1 MGAGGDD
8 DYENSRDDGEEGEGD
23 ERPTLLGCVSL
34 GFVWFLF
41 SWRRVKNGF
50 GDVGREEKGAS

>member
-8 DYENSRDDGEEGEGD
+8 DYENSRDVEEEGEGD

-41 SWRRVKNGF
+41 SWRRVKKGF
-50 GDVGREEKGAS
+50 WDVGREEKGAS

>member
-8 DYENSRDDGEEGEGD
+8 DYENSRDDREEGEGD
-23 ERPTLLGCVSL
+23 ERPTLLGCASL

-41 SWRRVKNGF
+41 SWRRVKKGF
-50 GDVGREEKGAS
+50 WDVGREEKGAS

>member
-8 DYENSRDDGEEGEGD
+8 DYENSIDDGEEGEGD
-23 ERPTLLGCVSL
+23 ERPTLFGCVSL

-41 SWRRVKNGF
+41 SWRRVNNGF
-50 GDVGREEKGAS
+50 WDVGREEKGAS

>member
-8 DYENSRDDGEEGEGD
+8 DYENSRDVGEEGEGD

-41 SWRRVKNGF
+41 SWRRVKKGF
-50 GDVGREEKGAS
+50 WDVGREEKGAS